1 MMRLVLV
8 RRMIMSTTSSK
19 ASTMGALLLGA
30 ALSGLVAGSSTPAQ
44 AGIANAS
51 LGTSATTAAD
61 IAGVPINASIR
72 IIERVCRRTCRR
84 TCRRRVCKRTCR
96 IIVRI

>member
-1 MMRLVLV
+1 
-8 RRMIMSTTSSK
+8 MSTTSNK
-19 ASTMGALLLGA
+19 PSTMGAPLLGA
-30 ALSGLVAGSSTPAQ
+30 ALSGLVAGSTTPAQ

-51 LGTSATTAAD
+51 LGAAATTAAD

-72 IIERVCRRTCRR
+72 IIERKCRR

-96 IIVRI
+96 ILIPIR

>member
-1 MMRLVLV
+1 
-8 RRMIMSTTSSK
+8 MIMSTNSSK
-19 ASTMGALLLGA
+19 PSTMGALLLGA
-30 ALSGLVAGSSTPAQ
+30 ALSGLVAGSTTPAQ

-51 LGTSATTAAD
+51 LGAAAAD

-96 IIVRI
+96 ILIPIR

>member
-1 MMRLVLV
+1 
-8 RRMIMSTTSSK
+8 MIMSTNSSK
-19 ASTMGALLLGA
+19 PSTMGALLLGA
-30 ALSGLVAGSSTPAQ
+30 ALSGLVAGSTTPAQ

-51 LGTSATTAAD
+51 LGAVATTAAD

-72 IIERVCRRTCRR
+72 IIERRTCRRTCRN